1 MPAAVDRPEYSSTV
15 APTSALALGLTVSV
29 GRVPPPAVIGALH
42 TLISVLSAAVKCVS
56 SVYVLPAESVT
67 ADAVA
72 PAARHTPTST
82 TIRFPAV
89 TFAVGCTASPVVF
102 ARFETCWTK
111 AGGCAP
117 VASCAPATTSAAA
130 TRHRTGSP
138 AAARGG
144 SLRILAR
151 MHS

>member
-42 TLISVLSAAVKCVS
+42 TLISVLSEAVKRVS

-82 TIRFPAV
+82 TIPFPAV
-89 TFAVGCTASPVVF
+89 TFAGGCSGRPVGPPP
-102 ARFETCWTK
+102 FETCWTK

-117 VASCAPATTSAAA
+117 VASCAPATTIAAA
-130 TRHRTGSP
+130 MRHRTESP
-138 AAARGG
+138 AAARWGI
-144 SLRILAR
+144 LRILAR
-151 MHS
+151 MNS